1 MTQSDMKLM
10 KRLLFARKDYDP
22 QFSGADANR
31 MIHDACISARDKLDD
46 DTRHEIDKVAS
57 NLEVKLKQRKA
68 REIGEKEILELLS
81 AIAEHLEG

>member
-22 QFSGADANR
+22 QFTGADANR

-46 DTRHEIDKVAS
+46 DTRNELDFVA
-57 NLEVKLKQRKA
+57 NQFEARLKERKA
-68 REIGEKEILELLS
+68 REIGEKGILELLS